1 MAAQEIRR
9 RRADGITGHEQ
20 PYRGDTNDWLTPRYI
35 LDALGK
41 FDLDPCAAL
50 DQPWATA
57 KRHRTIR
64 EDGLK
69 KPWAGRVWLN
79 PPYGEQT
86 ALWLAKMAKHQDG
99 IVLIYARTETQM
111 FFDHVWGGANG
122 IFFLKGRVC
131 FCRPDGS
138 TAPDAGAPSVLVSYD
153 PRSTRRNYNALKR
166 CKLAGQF
173 LTIR

>member
-1 MAAQEIRR
+1 
-9 RRADGITGHEQ
+9 
-20 PYRGDTNDWLTPRYI
+20 

-57 KRHRTIR
+57 KRHLTLKD
-64 EDGLK
+64 DGLK
-69 KPWAGRVWLN
+69 KTWAGRVWLN

-86 ALWLAKMAKHQDG
+86 ALWLAKMAQHQDG

-111 FFDHVWGGANG
+111 FFDHVWSQANG
-122 IFFLKGRVC
+122 IFFVKGRVC
-131 FCRPDGS
+131 FCRPDS
-138 TAPDAGAPSVLVSYD
+138 SIAAEAGAPSVLVSYD
-153 PRSTRRNYNALKR
+153 PRSTRRNYNSLKR

-173 LTIR
+173 LSIR